1 MPRKDKIQIKKEL
14 HSPGIKVT
22 YNDLDLTHS
31 QGHIVGSCGVCG
43 AWVFANH
50 DCLIEF
56 PYDAGGE
63 FGVSKA
69 YHGRCYVEKDPAG
82 MPLKEWGVLGRKF
95 DPERKDEEIG
105 AKESGQALAL
115 DTTCFYCHRPIKIAT
130 DDMITKGATTIYQ
143 ELGIALALGKNAE
156 FQYYHREC
164 AAEAARAEMAKGPAN
179 KCLVSHHCES
189 CSKNDECNAQEIA
202 GPVNQVKPS
211 CYYESE
217 KNMNGCAWLTR
228 ELDTKCGNPEPCSG
242 KKPED
247 TYHVEDGV
255 LQECPPEPVPER
267 SSYSEDWETKKSH
280 RRSCAPSQGKEKLS
294 KKCKSCTSFLNNKA
308 PCYKDQCA
316 HCSELTGKEMLSGK
330 CHFYIEIVKAS
341 KAKKSKT
348 IKQICSDCGKPMHL
362 IDRVDSGN
370 DNGVHYEYWECGPCQ
385 YYSGYKFVNG
395 VLVESSPTVELVKS
409 GKAKRKP
416 KEQCKS
422 VEAAPVKGSV
432 PPVTGE

>member
-228 ELDTKCGNPEPCSG
+228 ELESKCGNPERCSG
-242 KKPED
+242 KRPEG
-247 TYHVEDGV
+247 TYHVENGE
-255 LQECPPEPVPER
+255 LR
-267 SSYSEDWETKKSH
+267 
-280 RRSCAPSQGKEKLS
+280 KE
-294 KKCKSCTSFLNNKA
+294 
-308 PCYKDQCA
+308 
-316 HCSELTGKEMLSGK
+316 ELT
-330 CHFYIEIVKAS
+330 
-341 KAKKSKT
+341 
-348 IKQICSDCGKPMHL
+348 
-362 IDRVDSGN
+362 
-370 DNGVHYEYWECGPCQ
+370 
-385 YYSGYKFVNG
+385 
-395 VLVESSPTVELVKS
+395 
-409 GKAKRKP
+409 KP
-416 KEQCKS
+416 KESCPDNCPGHPDECGTLPSETKNKNCIDRCIDGVEYYGLCKFAPTCDCKFS
-422 VEAAPVKGSV
+422 DKKTCPKTCEHLPVKEKKTRKPRKEKCLVYEKGEACPGRGARCLNLKQGLRCPNPILESAQFPDDVKKYIKV
-432 PPVTGE
+432 PKPEKKFPKDQPGYVE